1 MISEIEFDNL
11 QKSATKV
18 AENINPIIEQSFSI
32 LFENHPELKEKFKA
46 AKPTF
51 VRDFSGSVLALAS
64 YIEHEHKMQQFAK
77 RFEAMLAQS
86 KIDLDVVPPLTDSVL
101 KGIKKVLGL
110 KAPPKA
116 IEAWEAS
123 FAYLNESFLVR

>member
-18 AENINPIIEQSFSI
+18 AESINPIIEQSFSI
-32 LFENHPELKEKFKA
+32 LFESHPELKEKFKA

-51 VRDFSGSVLALAS
+51 VRDFSGAILAIAS
-64 YIEHEHKMQQFAK
+64 YSDNERKMEQFAK
-77 RFEAMLAQS
+77 RFETMLAQS
-86 KIDLDVVPPLTDSVL
+86 KIELDVVPPLTQSVL

-116 IEAWEAS
+116 ITAWEAAFNQLNS
-123 FAYLNESFLVR
+123 HYLAQ